1 MRIMGLDY
9 GSKTIGVSISDP
21 LGIIASG
28 VETIRRTEEG
38 ALKKSMVRLG
48 ELIKLYDVSQIL
60 LGYPKNMNNTEGPR
74 CEKTLAFK
82 KMIESRFKDTPVIL
96 WDERLSTMGAMRA
109 LNHLSNDKKSQV
121 IDKLAAAYILQGYLD
136 MMNAKKKEVSEMDVI
151 DDDDFSEYE
160 DEYDVVIM
168 VDDEGNEVPFAILDV
183 IQVDGVKYLM
193 MVEEELYDV
202 SEADVTICK
211 AVDSEG
217 DEEIFE
223 FVTDNDEIIKVA
235 HMFEEISGEEFEIDL

>member
-1 MRIMGLDY
+1 
-9 GSKTIGVSISDP
+9 
-21 LGIIASG
+21 
-28 VETIRRTEEG
+28 
-38 ALKKSMVRLG
+38 
-48 ELIKLYDVSQIL
+48 
-60 LGYPKNMNNTEGPR
+60 
-74 CEKTLAFK
+74 
-82 KMIESRFKDTPVIL
+82 
-96 WDERLSTMGAMRA
+96 
-109 LNHLSNDKKSQV
+109 
-121 IDKLAAAYILQGYLD
+121 
-136 MMNAKKKEVSEMDVI
+136 
-151 DDDDFSEYE
+151 
-160 DEYDVVIM
+160 M